1 MRILVTG
8 ATGFIG
14 SHLVPALADDHEV
27 HALVRGP
34 HAELPHV
41 NWIEHDLREPL
52 GQAPLPSSIDAV
64 VHLAQ
69 SRRYREF
76 PAGAEDIFSLNVQS
90 TFELAEYAR
99 RAGAERF
106 VFTSTGGVYGHGDE
120 RFVEEDV
127 VNPINFYLASKYAA
141 ETVLAPYITQLHT
154 IVLRL
159 FFVYGPSQ
167 GPMLV
172 SSLARR
178 VLSGEPITIEGDPG
192 IRINPL
198 HVADAV
204 RVLDRALSHEG
215 SLLCN
220 VAGAETVTLTRLVQL
235 LGELAM
241 REPVIEHVAAEHHG
255 DIVGDTTRMESA
267 LGVSPRVTLREGLAG
282 VIAELGLRA

>member
-1 MRILVTG
+1 VTG

-14 SHLVPALADDHEV
+14 SYLVPALAGAHEV
-27 HALVRGP
+27 HALARGP
-34 HAELPHV
+34 HADLPGV
-41 NWIEHDLREPL
+41 TWIDHDLRDPL
-52 GQAPLPSSIDAV
+52 KDAGLPDRMDAV

-76 PAGAEDIFSLNVQS
+76 PEGAEDIFSLNVQS
-90 TFELAEYAR
+90 TFELVEYAR

-141 ETVLAPYITQLHT
+141 ETVLAPYIAQLHT

-159 FFVYGPSQ
+159 FFVYGPGQ
-167 GPMLV
+167 GPMLI

-198 HVADAV
+198 YVADAV
-204 RVLDRALSHEG
+204 RVLERSLTYDG

-220 VAGAETVTLTRLVQL
+220 VAGGETVTLAELVQL
-235 LGELAM
+235 LAELGG
-241 REPVIEHVAAEHHG
+241 REPVIEHVAAEHPG
-255 DIVGDTTRMESA
+255 DIVGDTKRMESA
-267 LGVSPRVTLREGLAG
+267 LGVSPGVPLRDGLAR
-282 VIAELGLRA
+282 VIAGLTTP